1 VKTREKL
8 TSGTL
13 YSVFKEPRPRAQS
26 PEAAP
31 DRRREARKNVRLAA
45 DLPAYEILAGLVNL
59 KARAPRLEKTRRLTP
74 EEALGKI
81 QPLRG
86 TGI

>member
-1 VKTREKL
+1 M

-13 YSVFKEPRPRAQS
+13 YSVFKEPRPRALEAPGPRRTAGARPKEHPPCGGPSSLANLVGLRQS
-26 PEAAP
+26 KPAQHDPLEA
-31 DRRREARKNVRLAA
+31 DGCRRTE
-45 DLPAYEILAGLVNL
+45 
-59 KARAPRLEKTRRLTP
+59 T
-74 EEALGKI
+74 LGKN